1 MKRRTLITA
10 GPAAGLLALT
20 PFASRAQAAD
30 GWRTFEVVTRVE
42 VAAPAGPVM
51 VWVPLPLS
59 QDTDWFQTLENSV
72 TGNFTVNNDVIEPN
86 YRAAIGAAMFK
97 PSEAQPVFEV
107 TSRFRTRDRK
117 VELKP
122 GAGMLASAA
131 EQAMYLK
138 PTEFMPTDGIV
149 RETALKATR
158 GARTDVDK
166 ARAIYDWTVENTER
180 NAKTRGCGVG
190 DIKAMLE
197 SNNLSGKCADLNA
210 LFVALA
216 RSVGVPARDVYGVR
230 VADSK
235 RGYKSLGKSGDITR
249 AQHCRAEFYAQNIGW
264 IPVDPADVRK
274 VVLEERPGLTL
285 ERRRRQ
291 TSAIDAVGWMGRQ
304 LACVQLCARRAAAG
318 LEQGAGAVPDVP
330 AGGKRAG
337 PDGQPGSGQFQVPDL
352 GARNLLRS
360 LLALLFR
367 RHVDDRRRRPG
378 ALLHVDNRRR
388 RRRAFPPRSARR
400 RLFCPI
406 V

>member
-20 PFASRAQAAD
+20 PLASRAQAD

-42 VAAPAGPVM
+42 VTPPTGQVL

-72 TGNFTVNNDVIEPN
+72 TGNFSVNNDVIDPN
-86 YRAAIGAAMFK
+86 YRAAICSVAFK
-97 PSEAQPVFEV
+97 SGEAQPVIEL

-122 GAGMLASAA
+122 GAGILASAA
-131 EQAMYLK
+131 EQAIYLK

-166 ARAIYDWTVENTER
+166 ARALYDWTVENTER

-197 SNNLSGKCADLNA
+197 SNNLNGKCADLNA
-210 LFVALA
+210 LYVALA

-264 IPVDPADVRK
+264 VPVDPADVRK
-274 VVLEERPGLTL
+274 VVLEERPGLSL
-285 ERRRRQ
+285 NDDVVKQAR
-291 TSAIDAVGWMGRQ
+291 SMLWGGWEGNW
-304 LACVQLCARRAAAG
+304 LAYNYAH
-318 LEQGAGAVPDVP
+318 DV
-330 AGGKRAG
+330 RL
-337 PDGQPGSGQFQVPDL
+337 PGSSKAPVPFLMYPQAENAQGRLD
-352 GARNLLRS
+352 S
-360 LLALLFR
+360 L
-367 RHVDDRRRRPG
+367 DP
-378 ALLHVDNRRR
+378 DNFKYRM
-388 RRRAFPPRSARR
+388 SARE
-400 RLFCPI
+400 I
-406 V
+406 W

>member
-20 PFASRAQAAD
+20 PFAARAQATSA
-30 GWRTFEVVTRVE
+30 WRTFEVVTRVE
-42 VAAPAGPVM
+42 VAAPTGQVM

-86 YRAAIGAAMFK
+86 YRAAIGAAVFK

-117 VELKP
+117 VEFKP
-122 GAGMLASAA
+122 GAGTLASAA
-131 EQAMYLK
+131 EQAVYLK

-158 GARTDVDK
+158 GARTDVEK
-166 ARAIYDWTVENTER
+166 ARAIYDWMVENTER

-190 DIKAMLE
+190 DVKAMLE
-197 SNNLSGKCADLNA
+197 SNNLNGKCADLNA

-230 VADSK
+230 VADSN

-264 IPVDPADVRK
+264 VPVDPADVRK
-274 VVLEERPGLTL
+274 VVLGRKTRAYAER
-285 ERRRRQ
+285 
-291 TSAIDAVGWMGRQ
+291 
-304 LACVQLCARRAAAG
+304 
-318 LEQGAGAVPDVP
+318 
-330 AGGKRAG
+330 
-337 PDGQPGSGQFQVPDL
+337 
-352 GARNLLRS
+352 
-360 LLALLFR
+360 
-367 RHVDDRRRRPG
+367 
-378 ALLHVDNRRR
+378 
-388 RRRAFPPRSARR
+388 
-400 RLFCPI
+400 
-406 V
+406 

>member
-10 GPAAGLLALT
+10 GPAGLLALT
-20 PFASRAQAAD
+20 PFAARAQATS

-42 VAAPAGPVM
+42 VAAPTGQVM

-86 YRAAIGAAMFK
+86 YRAAIGVATFK

-122 GAGMLASAA
+122 GAGMRASAA
-131 EQAMYLK
+131 EQAHYLK

-158 GARTDVDK
+158 GARTDVEK
-166 ARAIYDWTVENTER
+166 ARAIYDWMVENTER

-190 DIKAMLE
+190 DVKAMLE
-197 SNNLSGKCADLNA
+197 SNNLNGKCADLNA

-230 VADSK
+230 VADSN
-235 RGYKSLGKSGDITR
+235 RGFKSLGKSGDITR

-264 IPVDPADVRK
+264 VPVDPADVRK

-285 ERRRRQ
+285 SDEVVKQAR
-291 TSAIDAVGWMGRQ
+291 AMLWGGWEGNW
-304 LACVQLCARRAAAG
+304 LAYNYAH
-318 LEQGAGAVPDVP
+318 DVSL
-330 AGGKRAG
+330 
-337 PDGQPGSGQFQVPDL
+337 PGSSKAPVPFLMYPQAENAQGRLDSL
-352 GARNLLRS
+352 DPDNFKYRMTARE
-360 LLALLFR
+360 
-367 RHVDDRRRRPG
+367 
-378 ALLHVDNRRR
+378 
-388 RRRAFPPRSARR
+388 
-400 RLFCPI
+400 I

>member
-20 PFASRAQAAD
+20 PLAARSQATNA
-30 GWRTFEVVTRVE
+30 WRTFEVVTRVE
-42 VAAPAGPVM
+42 VAAPTGQVM

-72 TGNFTVNNDVIEPN
+72 TGNFTVNNDVIEPS
-86 YRAAIGAAMFK
+86 YRAAIGVATFK

-107 TSRFRTRDRK
+107 TCRFRTRDRK

-131 EQAMYLK
+131 EQAHYLK

-158 GARTDVDK
+158 GARSDVEK
-166 ARAIYDWTVENTER
+166 ARAIYDWMVENTER

-190 DIKAMLE
+190 DVKAMLE
-197 SNNLSGKCADLNA
+197 SNNLNGKCADLNA

-230 VADSK
+230 VADSN

-249 AQHCRAEFYAQNIGW
+249 AQHCRAEFYAKNIGW
-264 IPVDPADVRK
+264 VPVDPADVRK
-274 VVLEERPGLTL
+274 VVLEEKPGLTL
-285 ERRRRQ
+285 SDDVVKQAR
-291 TSAIDAVGWMGRQ
+291 AMLWGGWEGNW
-304 LACVQLCARRAAAG
+304 LAYNYAH
-318 LEQGAGAVPDVP
+318 DV
-330 AGGKRAG
+330 RL
-337 PDGQPGSGQFQVPDL
+337 PGSSKAPVPFLMYPQAENAQGRLDSL
-352 GARNLLRS
+352 DPDNFKYRMTARE
-360 LLALLFR
+360 
-367 RHVDDRRRRPG
+367 
-378 ALLHVDNRRR
+378 
-388 RRRAFPPRSARR
+388 
-400 RLFCPI
+400 I

>member
-10 GPAAGLLALT
+10 GPAVGLLAMT

-42 VAAPAGPVM
+42 IAAPAGPVM

-86 YRAAIGAAMFK
+86 YRAAIGAALFK
-97 PSEAQPVFEV
+97 PSESQRVFEV

-131 EQAMYLK
+131 EQAVYLK

-158 GARTDVDK
+158 GARTDLDK

-180 NAKTRGCGVG
+180 NA
-190 DIKAMLE
+190 MLE
-197 SNNLSGKCADLNA
+197 SNNLSGKCADLNS
-210 LFVALA
+210 LFVAMA
-216 RSVGVPARDVYGVR
+216 RAVGVPARDVYGVR

-235 RGYKSLGKSGDITR
+235 RGYKSLGKAGDITK

-285 ERRRRQ
+285 SDDVVKQAR
-291 TSAIDAVGWMGRQ
+291 SMLWGGWEGNW
-304 LACVQLCARRAAAG
+304 LAYNYAH
-318 LEQGAGAVPDVP
+318 DV
-330 AGGKRAG
+330 RL
-337 PDGQPGSGQFQVPDL
+337 PGSSKAPVPFLMYPQAENAQGRMD
-352 GARNLLRS
+352 S
-360 LLALLFR
+360 L
-367 RHVDDRRRRPG
+367 DP
-378 ALLHVDNRRR
+378 DNFKYRI
-388 RRRAFPPRSARR
+388 SARE
-400 RLFCPI
+400 I
-406 V
+406 A

>member
-1 MKRRTLITA
+1 MKRRALITA
-10 GPAAGLLALT
+10 GPAAGLLAMS
-20 PFASRAQAAD
+20 PFAARAQAD

-42 VAAPAGPVM
+42 VTAPTGQVM

-72 TGNFTVNNDVIEPN
+72 TGNFSVNNDVIDPN
-86 YRAAIGAAMFK
+86 YRAGICGVAFK
-97 PSEAQPVFEV
+97 SGEVQPVIEL
-107 TSRFRTRDRK
+107 TSHFRTRDRK

-122 GAGMLASAA
+122 GSGTLASTA
-131 EQAMYLK
+131 EQAVYLK

-158 GARTDVDK
+158 GARTDVEK
-166 ARAIYDWTVENTER
+166 ARALYDWTVENTER

-197 SNNLSGKCADLNA
+197 SNNLNGKCADLNA

-264 IPVDPADVRK
+264 VPVDPADVRK
-274 VVLEERPGLTL
+274 VVLEEKPGLSL
-285 ERRRRQ
+285 NDDVVKQAR
-291 TSAIDAVGWMGRQ
+291 SMLWGGWEGNW
-304 LACVQLCARRAAAG
+304 LAYNYAH
-318 LEQGAGAVPDVP
+318 DV
-330 AGGKRAG
+330 RL
-337 PDGQPGSGQFQVPDL
+337 PGSSKAPVPFLMYPQAENAQGRLD
-352 GARNLLRS
+352 S
-360 LLALLFR
+360 L
-367 RHVDDRRRRPG
+367 DP
-378 ALLHVDNRRR
+378 DNFKYRM
-388 RRRAFPPRSARR
+388 SARE
-400 RLFCPI
+400 I
-406 V
+406 S

>member
-10 GPAAGLLALT
+10 GPTAGLLALT
-20 PFASRAQAAD
+20 PHVLRAQPSE

-42 VAAPAGPVM
+42 IAAPTGQVM

-72 TGNFTVNNDVIEPN
+72 SGNFSVNSDVIEPQ
-86 YRAAIGAAMFK
+86 YRAAIGAAVFK
-97 PSEAQPVFEV
+97 PTEGQPVFEV

-122 GAGMLASAA
+122 GAGMQANAA
-131 EQAMYLK
+131 QQALYLK
-138 PTEFMPTDGIV
+138 PSEFMPTDGIV

-158 GARTDVDK
+158 GARTDIDK

-190 DIKAMLE
+190 DVKAMLE
-197 SNNLSGKCADLNA
+197 SNNLNGKCADLNA
-210 LFVALA
+210 LFVALS

-274 VVLEERPGLTL
+274 VVLEESPGLTL
-285 ERRRRQ
+285 ADDVVKQAR
-291 TSAIDAVGWMGRQ
+291 SMLWGGWEGNW
-304 LACVQLCARRAAAG
+304 LAYNYAH
-318 LEQGAGAVPDVP
+318 DV
-330 AGGKRAG
+330 RL
-337 PDGQPGSGQFQVPDL
+337 PGSSRAPVPFLMYPQAENSQGRMDSL
-352 GARNLLRS
+352 DPDNFKYRMTAREIS
-360 LLALLFR
+360 
-367 RHVDDRRRRPG
+367 
-378 ALLHVDNRRR
+378 
-388 RRRAFPPRSARR
+388 
-400 RLFCPI
+400 
-406 V
+406 

>member
-10 GPAAGLLALT
+10 GPAAGLLAIT
-20 PFASRAQAAD
+20 PFASRAQAD
-30 GWRTFEVVTRVE
+30 GWRTFEVITRVE
-42 VAAPAGPVM
+42 VSAPTGQVM

-72 TGNFTVNNDVIEPN
+72 TGNFSVNNDVIDPN
-86 YRAAIGAAMFK
+86 YRAGICSLAFK
-97 PSEAQPVFEV
+97 PGEAQPLIEL

-122 GAGMLASAA
+122 GAGILASAA
-131 EQAMYLK
+131 EQAVYLK
-138 PTEFMPTDGIV
+138 ATEFMPTDGIV

-158 GARTDVDK
+158 GARTDVEK
-166 ARAIYDWTVENTER
+166 ARALYDWTVENTER

-264 IPVDPADVRK
+264 VPVDPADVRK
-274 VVLEERPGLTL
+274 VVLEERPGLSL
-285 ERRRRQ
+285 NDDVVKQAR
-291 TSAIDAVGWMGRQ
+291 SMLWGGWEGNW
-304 LACVQLCARRAAAG
+304 LAFNYAH
-318 LEQGAGAVPDVP
+318 DV
-330 AGGKRAG
+330 RL
-337 PDGQPGSGQFQVPDL
+337 PGSSKAPVPFLMYPQAENAQGRLD
-352 GARNLLRS
+352 S
-360 LLALLFR
+360 L
-367 RHVDDRRRRPG
+367 DP
-378 ALLHVDNRRR
+378 DNFKYRM
-388 RRRAFPPRSARR
+388 SARE
-400 RLFCPI
+400 I
-406 V
+406 A

>member
-20 PFASRAQAAD
+20 PFASRAQAD

-42 VAAPAGPVM
+42 VSAPTGQVL
-51 VWVPLPLS
+51 VWMPLPLS

-72 TGNFTVNNDVIEPN
+72 TGNFSVNNDVIDPN
-86 YRAAIGAAMFK
+86 YRAAICSVAFK
-97 PSEAQPVFEV
+97 SGEAQPVIEL

-122 GAGMLASAA
+122 GAGILASAA
-131 EQAMYLK
+131 EQAIYLK

-166 ARAIYDWTVENTER
+166 ARALYDWTVENTER

-197 SNNLSGKCADLNA
+197 SNNLNGKCADLNA
-210 LFVALA
+210 LYVALA

-264 IPVDPADVRK
+264 VPVDPADVRK
-274 VVLEERPGLTL
+274 VVLEERPGLSL
-285 ERRRRQ
+285 NDDVVKQAR
-291 TSAIDAVGWMGRQ
+291 SMLWGGWEGNW
-304 LACVQLCARRAAAG
+304 LAYNYAH
-318 LEQGAGAVPDVP
+318 DV
-330 AGGKRAG
+330 RL
-337 PDGQPGSGQFQVPDL
+337 PGSSKAPVPFLMYPQAENAQGRLD
-352 GARNLLRS
+352 S
-360 LLALLFR
+360 L
-367 RHVDDRRRRPG
+367 DP
-378 ALLHVDNRRR
+378 DNFKYRM
-388 RRRAFPPRSARR
+388 SARE
-400 RLFCPI
+400 I
-406 V
+406 S